1 MKQDPRSD
9 PNPSRGFLLA
19 EMFEVLVV
27 GLLLALLAN
36 RVSPRGLDLGRDYF
50 KESPPPAVRVI
61 PSAPASAAP
70 TSDVSSS
77 TKSADSAERLAE
89 VSAEE
94 ALRWFED
101 PRHRSGSVVFVD
113 ARKESAFRE
122 GHIPGAYPLDRFYP
136 EQQLPAVALASAMAE
151 VVVVYCTGGTC
162 EDSHYAAHQLVEAG
176 IDRSRVR
183 VFTGGFQEWSLRGW
197 PVERGSR
204 GGGPENPAQ
213 P

>member
-1 MKQDPRSD
+1 MKQDHRSD

-36 RVSPRGLDLGRDYF
+36 RISPRGLNLGRDYF
-50 KESPPPAVRVI
+50 KESPPPTVRMI
-61 PSAPASAAP
+61 PTAPSSAAP
-70 TSDVSSS
+70 TSTVASSIEP
-77 TKSADSAERLAE
+77 ADRLAE

-94 ALRWFED
+94 ARRWFED
-101 PRHRSGSVVFVD
+101 TRHRSGTVVFVD

-136 EQQLPAVALASAMAE
+136 EEQLPVVALASAVAE
-151 VVVVYCTGGTC
+151 IVVVYCTGGSC

-204 GGGPENPAQ
+204 GGGAENPAR